1 LTANKL
7 AEDNQRLRG
16 KLLALN
22 APRGDEDA
30 WQQEKLVELQF
41 LLGEYKKRCASL
53 TEALET
59 AGAGCYQGSSL
70 ISEP

>member
-7 AEDNQRLRG
+7 ADDNQRLRR
-16 KLLALN
+16 KLLELTV
-22 APRGDEDA
+22 PKGDEDA

-53 TEALET
+53 TEALEAT
-59 AGAGCYQGSSL
+59 AVGGYQGSIL